1 MAVKTY
7 KVTFYVRKHA
17 KGAFSGGGALMG
29 AFDKSITAS
38 DINVA
43 KRKAVKI
50 ASAYNKAH
58 KEAKATVNYISVK

>member
-17 KGAFSGGGALMG
+17 KGSFSGGGALQDI
-29 AFDKSITAS
+29 FHKNITAS

-43 KRKAVKI
+43 KRKAAKI

-58 KEAKATVNYISVK
+58 KETKASADYITAK